1 MKCLNYIALFPL
13 TIIILLS
20 VNKETQV
27 KQDNQSNSKLITSK
41 VTKKLDEIS
50 LLSPQDL
57 SFLRILHNFLNTK
70 DEFQETENMHI
81 CTDNNSNSCENSYL
95 WRYHINKKLTL
106 QKRGNLFSVIAIKN
120 NSYLQDICFK
130 ILNKASSL
138 RPDISCSKYLNPL
151 LFEVF
156 LFKLS

>member
-1 MKCLNYIALFPL
+1 MTCINYIALFPL

-20 VNKETQV
+20 ANKETQV
-27 KQDNQSNSKLITSK
+27 KHDNESNFKLISSRA
-41 VTKKLDEIS
+41 TKKPDESS
-50 LLSPQDL
+50 LHSPQDL

-81 CTDNNSNSCENSYL
+81 CTDNNSNRCENSYL
-95 WRYHINKKLTL
+95 WRYHINKKPTL

-130 ILNKASSL
+130 IPNKASSL
-138 RPDISCSKYLNPL
+138 RPNISCSKYLNPL
-151 LFEVF
+151 LFEVV
-156 LFKLS
+156 LFKI